1 MADIVEVKEQE
12 YLPADPMIAMIER
25 VAMDANSDPAKLAQM
40 LDLKAKHEAQEAK
53 KAFDRAFAA
62 ASAEFPD
69 IPKNGRNT
77 HNGQYYALLKDILS
91 ATRPVLSKH
100 GFALSFSTDAG
111 NGQVVVTAELSHEGG
126 HSKKNSLPLPVDT
139 GPGRNAAQAVGS
151 SQTYG
156 QRYTAQAI
164 LGLSLGEDTEDDG
177 NGAGKREEFPKKQN
191 PTWENTV
198 LQDLPKNSTPRDK
211 AKALTKAICLQWKR
225 MKGVQQIDNEWDRR
239 AGIIAKLEQHDRD
252 LFQTVIDAY
261 DARRAELDGSAVE
274 GSND

>member
-177 NGAGKREEFPKKQN
+177 NGAGKREEFPAKQ
-191 PTWENTV
+191 PYSWANTV
-198 LQDLPKNSTPRDK
+198 TQDLPPDATARDK
-211 AKALTKAICLQWKR
+211 AEAIAKAVCDQWKR
-225 MKGVQQIDNEWDRR
+225 MKGVRQLDNEWDRR
-239 AGIIAKLEQHDRD
+239 AKIIDGLEEKHND
-252 LFQTVIDAY
+252 LWGDVIQGY
-261 DARRAELDGSAVE
+261 ETRRQELDGSATG

>member
-1 MADIVEVKEQE
+1 MNDIVEVKEQQ

-69 IPKNGRNT
+69 IPKKGRNT
-77 HNGQYYALLKDILS
+77 HNGQYYALLKDILT

-100 GFALSFSTDAG
+100 GFALSFSTAAES
-111 NGQVVVTAELSHEGG
+111 GQVVVTAELSHEGG

-177 NGAGKREEFPKKQN
+177 NGTGKMEDHPKKQ
-191 PTWENTV
+191 PYSWVSTIT
-198 LQDLPKNSTPRDK
+198 QDLPPDATARDK
-211 AKALTKAICLQWKR
+211 AEAIAKAICSQWKR
-225 MKGVQQIDNEWDRR
+225 MKGVRQLDNEWDRR
-239 AGIIAKLEQHDRD
+239 AKIIDGLEDKHSD
-252 LFQTVIDAY
+252 LWGDVIQGY
-261 DARRAELDGSAVE
+261 ETRRQELDGSAAG